1 MKAEGVELQMS
12 SGLGIAL
19 NLFIIYTICWLIGYF
34 IWASRS
40 ER

>member
-1 MKAEGVELQMS
+1 MRAERVELSMS

-19 NLFIIYTICWLIGYF
+19 NLFVLYTICWLIGYF
-34 IWASRS
+34 IWAARS